1 VGLIG
6 GVGSLLCGI
15 PMFFAKYFVSL
26 DFFVAFAL
34 LLSVWMVVIGVHLWS
49 RADEL

>member
-6 GVGSLLCGI
+6 GAGSLLCGI
-15 PMFFAKYFVSL
+15 PMFFAKYLISL
-26 DFFVAFAL
+26 DFYIPFAV
-34 LLSVWMVVIGVHLWS
+34 LLSIWMIIIGVHLWT